1 MPKLNKLIISQGP
14 YRKLP
19 GSEGIHFQE
28 QKEKSRSSAKSL
40 NPWPRVVDMRP
51 DI

>member
-14 YRKLP
+14 YQKLP

-28 QKEKSRSSAKSL
+28 QKEKSRSSAKSCRYAAGYL
-40 NPWPRVVDMRP
+40 ETR
-51 DI
+51 